1 MAKTK
6 IGVVGCGGRMGRM
19 LVAEIAATEGCTV
32 AGGSEAPGSGYV
44 NQDIGELAGLG
55 RIGIP
60 ISEMVDKLMRDSDV
74 VLEFTSPQATAEHAA
89 LAAKLGKAMVIGT
102 TGLSPEQGDA
112 VREAARNIPIVWAP
126 NMSLG
131 VNVLLSVVEEV
142 ARRLGPDWDI
152 EIMEVHHRGKIDAP
166 SGTALAL
173 GQAAAAGR
181 EVVLEQVEQRA
192 RDGITGPRRP
202 GDIGFAALRGGDVTG
217 DHHVVFAGA
226 GERLEL
232 IHRATTRAIYAKGA
246 VRAARWVVGRPP
258 GLYGLKEVLGL

>member
-60 ISEMVDKLMRDSDV
+60 IGETVDKLIRVSDV
-74 VLEFTSPQATAEHAA
+74 VLEFTSPPATAEHAS
-89 LAAKLGKAMVIGT
+89 LAAGLGKAMVIGT
-102 TGLSPEQGDA
+102 TGLSPEQGDV
-112 VREAARNIPIVWAP
+112 VREAARRIPIVWAP

-131 VNVLLSVVEEV
+131 INVLLSVVEEV

-152 EIMEVHHRGKIDAP
+152 EIMEMHHRGKVDAP

-192 RDGITGPRRP
+192 RDGITGPRRR
-202 GDIGFAALRGGDVTG
+202 GDIGFVALRGGDVTG
-217 DHHVVFAGA
+217 DHHVIFAGA

-246 VRAARWVVGRPP
+246 VRAARWVVGRPA

>member
-19 LVAEIAATEGCTV
+19 LVTEIAATEGCAV

-55 RIGIP
+55 RIGVP
-60 ISEMVDKLMRDSDV
+60 IGETVDKLMRDSDV
-74 VLEFTSPQATAEHAA
+74 VLEFTSPPATAEHAA
-89 LAAKLGKAMVIGT
+89 LAAKLGKAIVIGT
-102 TGLSPEQGDA
+102 TGLSPEQGDV
-112 VREAARNIPIVWAP
+112 VREAARSIPIVWAP

-152 EIMEVHHRGKIDAP
+152 EIMEMHHRGKVDAP

-192 RDGITGPRRP
+192 RDGITGPRRR

-246 VRAARWVVGRPP
+246 VRAARWVVGKPA